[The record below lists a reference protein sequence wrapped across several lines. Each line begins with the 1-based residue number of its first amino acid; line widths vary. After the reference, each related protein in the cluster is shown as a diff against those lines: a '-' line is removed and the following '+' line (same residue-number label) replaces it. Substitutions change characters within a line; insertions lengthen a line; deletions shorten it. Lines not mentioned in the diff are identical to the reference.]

1 MVYKCVNL
9 HSIGRKSNN
18 FIFNSFKL
26 KVMKTKLILLFGIIA
41 VFSSCSSAYR
51 IGQTPDDVYYSPA
64 PPQDE
69 YVTSDNQQDK
79 DTYANNNSNN
89 MEDLGIR
96 RGINDPSFRSDF
108 SLSLGSGYYP
118 YDSYGSSFHNPYNS
132 YYNPYGYTGVT
143 FYPYNNYYNNF
154 YSPYNN
160 YYSPYY
166 NSYYPP
172 LYYITKPGTTS
183 NYSGPRQYNLGAY
196 NVNTNSTAPITTS
209 STTTSVPVRTFKPQ
223 PATTGVGNFVR
234 RIFTSSNNNNRDN
247 YNSRNNNNYNNSN
260 NNTTPARTF
269 QPSSGNNNSSS
280 GSSSGSAPV
289 RTFRH

>member
-1 MVYKCVNL
+1 
-9 HSIGRKSNN
+9 
-18 FIFNSFKL
+18 
-26 KVMKTKLILLFGIIA
+26 MKTKLILLFGIIA

-69 YVTSDNQQDK
+69 YVTSNNQQDN
-79 DTYANNNSNN
+79 DSYASNNSNN
-89 MEDLGIR
+89 MEDLAIR
-96 RGINDPSFRSDF
+96 RGINDPSFRNSI
-108 SLSLGSGYYP
+108 SLGLGSGYYP
-118 YDSYGSSFHNPYNS
+118 YDSYGSSFYNPYNS

-154 YSPYNN
+154 YSPYYDS
-160 YYSPYY
+160 YYSP
-166 NSYYPP
+166 
-172 LYYITKPGTTS
+172 LYYTKIGTAS

-196 NVNTNSTAPITTS
+196 NINTNRTAPVTT

-223 PATTGVGNFVR
+223 PNTSGVGNFVR
-234 RIFTSSNNNNRDN
+234 RIFTPSNNNSSNNNNRRN
-247 YNSRNNNNYNNSN
+247 NNNNYNND

>member
-1 MVYKCVNL
+1 
-9 HSIGRKSNN
+9 
-18 FIFNSFKL
+18 
-26 KVMKTKLILLFGIIA
+26 MKTKLILLFGIIA

-64 PPQDE
+64 PPQNE

-79 DTYANNNSNN
+79 DSYASNNANN
-89 MEDLGIR
+89 MEDLAIR
-96 RGINDPSFRSDF
+96 RGINDPSFRNNI
-108 SLSLGSGYYP
+108 SLDLGSGYYP
-118 YDSYGSSFHNPYNS
+118 YDSYGSSFYNPYNS

-172 LYYITKPGTTS
+172 LYYITKPGVPAS
-183 NYSGPRQYNLGAY
+183 NYNGPRQYNLGAY
-196 NVNTNSTAPITTS
+196 NINTNRTAPVTTLTT
-209 STTTSVPVRTFKPQ
+209 TTTSVPVRTFKPQ
-223 PATTGVGNFVR
+223 PNTSGVGNFVR
-234 RIFTSSNNNNRDN
+234 RIFTPSNNNSSSNNNRN
-247 YNSRNNNNYNNSN
+247 NSNNNNYNNNN

-269 QPSSGNNNSSS
+269 QPGTSSGNNNSSS